1 MSDSSWFGIKMVRE
15 VITVD
20 IIIRLNE
27 FEITKFWWSIST
39 KEVKIQK
46 YRNTQSTL
54 GIFDVLNKQ

>member
-1 MSDSSWFGIKMVRE
+1 MDREFE

-27 FEITKFWWSIST
+27 FEITKFWSSIST

-54 GIFDVLNKQ
+54 GIFDVLNKL